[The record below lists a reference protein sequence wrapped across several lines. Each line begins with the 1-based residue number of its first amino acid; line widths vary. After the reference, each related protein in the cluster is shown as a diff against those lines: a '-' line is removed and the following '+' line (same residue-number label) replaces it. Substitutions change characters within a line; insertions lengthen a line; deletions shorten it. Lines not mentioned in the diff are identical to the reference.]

1 MTEAQPVPGY
11 PGYPDNS
18 GYPGY
23 PPAPSKTNGMALA
36 STILGIAGLTVGLC
50 LLFFPVL
57 PILAVILGH
66 LGLSKITNTGMPGR
80 SLAVA
85 GLVMGYVGVALA
97 VLWLVLVIIGTV
109 TSQSPIS

>member
-1 MTEAQPVPGY
+1 
-11 PGYPDNS
+11 
-18 GYPGY
+18 
-23 PPAPSKTNGMALA
+23 MALA
-36 STILGIAGLTVGLC
+36 SMILGVAGLTVGLC

-66 LGLSKITNTGMPGR
+66 LGLSKVTQTATPGR

-109 TSQSPIS
+109 TSQSPLT